1 MITKRNIIIMLL
13 FLLAIG
19 SFYISSGDAQ
29 DPPAAPTQSTPAT
42 PAAPAAPSV
51 SSAPSGPGAPTAPV
65 EASGPSVTTPAAAPS
80 VQPAPVAPA
89 VPATPPP
96 PPTVTLS
103 VEKTSVNNGGQINV
117 KGRGIPGKPVY
128 IEVWSENKVKS
139 SFFDSKPGKDGKSP
153 YKLYLTYAMP
163 ASYKIYLPESQK
175 SVVDSFKKKGKKWNF
190 AEALKALDAEVA
202 YSTPA
207 NIQIDVYQSTL
218 MASVIGSRG
227 AKLPALDA
235 KENRK
240 HSMQLVKSRFEKAGR
255 LFVPSLDVKPDG
267 SFSGVIS
274 IPEGGSPGKY
284 EVVAVSGASVRSQP
298 ATVENHINFPMI
310 YLSNAG
316 TSLNAL
322 WPFVLTLAISIF
334 GVLMGAGGGFILNPL
349 LVSIWPLP
357 HTIVAGT
364 VMPTVL
370 FSQASGIYNY
380 SKIKFIS
387 WKLGITMGLAMLAG
401 GFIGPKL
408 TEMITLSQFKFVFGW
423 ILLVLAGLMFWQTTP
438 GYVSKNKKEQAI
450 MAEFKKRAEAAAKAK

>member
-1 MITKRNIIIMLL
+1 MITRRNIVIMLL
-13 FLLAIG
+13 FLLAMG
-19 SFYISSGDAQ
+19 SYYISTGDAQ
-29 DPPAAPTQSTPAT
+29 DPPAAPSQSTPAT
-42 PAAPAAPSV
+42 P
-51 SSAPSGPGAPTAPV
+51 SAPSGT
-65 EASGPSVTTPAAAPS
+65 AAPAES
-80 VQPAPVAPA
+80 PAQPSSVAPA
-89 VPATPPP
+89 VPMPP

-103 VEKTSVNNGGQINV
+103 VEKTSVNNGGKINV
-117 KGRGIPGKPVY
+117 KGQGVPGKPVY
-128 IEVWSENKVKS
+128 LEVWSENKVKS
-139 SFFDSKPGKDGKSP
+139 SFFDSKPGKDGKAP
-153 YKLYLTYAMP
+153 YKLYLTYSMP
-163 ASYKIYLPESQK
+163 ASYKIYIPESQK
-175 SVVDSFKKKGKKWNF
+175 TVVDALKKKGKGWNL
-190 AEALKALDAEVA
+190 ADALKALNAEDA
-202 YSTPA
+202 YSTPSK
-207 NIQIDVYQSTL
+207 IQIDVYQSTL

-227 AKLPALDA
+227 AKLPALDE

-240 HSMQLVKSRFEKAGR
+240 HSMQLVKSRFEKAAR

-267 SFSGVIS
+267 SFSGVIT

-284 EVVAVSGASVRSQP
+284 EVMAVSGASVRSQP
-298 ATVENHINFPMI
+298 VTVENHISFPMI

-316 TSLNAL
+316 TSLNML
-322 WPFVLTLAISIF
+322 WPFLLTLAISIF

-423 ILLVLAGLMFWQTTP
+423 ILLVLAGLMFWQTTA
-438 GYVSKNKKEQAI
+438 GYIVKNKKEQAI
-450 MAEFKKRAEAAAKAK
+450 LAEFKKRAEAAAKAK